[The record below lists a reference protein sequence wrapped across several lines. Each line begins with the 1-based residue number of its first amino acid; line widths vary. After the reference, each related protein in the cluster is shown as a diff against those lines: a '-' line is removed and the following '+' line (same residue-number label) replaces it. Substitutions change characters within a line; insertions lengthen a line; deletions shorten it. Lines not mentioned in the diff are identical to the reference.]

1 MFIHLYFISN
11 YDASF
16 RLQTMMLLAW
26 EKTMGK
32 ISADSILEG
41 NKCSFLCASSD
52 FVSMLLHFH
61 PKLGQGLANLVKP
74 LLGPS
79 SK

>member
-32 ISADSILEG
+32 ISAG
-41 NKCSFLCASSD
+41 FYPRRANKLPFLCASSD

-61 PKLGQGLANLVKP
+61 P
-74 LLGPS
+74 S
-79 SK
+79 